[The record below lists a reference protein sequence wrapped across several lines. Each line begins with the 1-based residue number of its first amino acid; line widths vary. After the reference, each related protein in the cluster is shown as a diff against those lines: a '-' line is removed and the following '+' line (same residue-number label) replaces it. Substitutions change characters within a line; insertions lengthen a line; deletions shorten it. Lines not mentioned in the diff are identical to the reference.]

1 MSKTLFQI
9 GDDIQALD
17 DLLFEMEGEVTD
29 TDIEAVIDH
38 WLQENKDNLNA
49 KIDGYC
55 TLIREREALAKARQ
69 EEAQRLSILAQY
81 DTNRATRLRARLK
94 AFFDLQGI
102 AKLET
107 RHHRLTI
114 ANNGG
119 TLPLIV
125 NSAWLAD
132 PANAP
137 EQFHK
142 VKIEIDK
149 EAIREALRNDE
160 PVEGCAVGERGTHLR
175 IK

>member
-1 MSKTLFQI
+1 MKSLFQI
-9 GDDIQALD
+9 GDDIRALD
-17 DLLFEMEGEVTD
+17 DLLFELEGEVTD
-29 TDIEAVIDH
+29 TEIEAAIDQ
-38 WLQENKDNLNA
+38 WLAENKDNLFA

-55 TLIREREALAKARQ
+55 ALIGEREALAKARQ
-69 EEAQRLSILAQY
+69 DEAQRLSDLAQH
-81 DTNRATRLRARLK
+81 DTNRVTRLRARLK
-94 AFFDLQGI
+94 AFFELHDI
-102 AKLET
+102 TKMET
-107 RHHRLTI
+107 HHHKLTI
-114 ANNGG
+114 AKNGG

-125 NSAWLAD
+125 NPVWLAD

-142 VKIEIDK
+142 VRIDLDK